1 VHNSTLISPLTMYL
15 VSLLLAKH

>member
-1 VHNSTLISPLTMYL
+1 VHDSTLISPLTMYL